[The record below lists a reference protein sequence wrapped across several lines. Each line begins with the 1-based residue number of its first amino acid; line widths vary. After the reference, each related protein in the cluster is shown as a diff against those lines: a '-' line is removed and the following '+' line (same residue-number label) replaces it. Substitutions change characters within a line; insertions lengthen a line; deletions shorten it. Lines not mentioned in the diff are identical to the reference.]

1 MEKILSTILDHTAAP
16 VLALAVLVLSFTLT
30 SVAVAAPKNPDLNTR
45 SPSFQR
51 WAVEKIKHDKTNTT
65 VHATRR
71 YYWDGNIMAVSVA
84 FSPDFVPVLTINAYF
99 KGFKHGNIAVVEK
112 VWVTSPG
119 ENIHDIV
126 SNGGTLTPKQCH
138 PGKTCR
144 WIYNDKHPNRF
155 LIGPLSVSDVNALKN
170 GKLLKIRNK
179 HVNGQVMIFTFDL
192 VNSAVSINR
201 VEAFEKMKRKHKR
214 KHKQ

>member
-1 MEKILSTILDHTAAP
+1 MDYTAAP

-30 SVAVAAPKNPDLNTR
+30 SIAVAAPKNPDLNTR
-45 SPSFQR
+45 SLSFQR
-51 WAVEKIKHDKTNTT
+51 WTVEKITT

-84 FSPDFVPVLTINAYF
+84 FSPDFVSVFRDNETVLTINAYF
-99 KGFKHGNIAVVEK
+99 KGYKHGNIDVVEK
-112 VWVTSPG
+112 VWVISPG

-126 SNGGTLTPKQCH
+126 SNGGTLAPKECH
-138 PGKTCR
+138 PGKTCL
-144 WIYNDKHPNRF
+144 WISNDKHPNRF

-192 VNSAVSINR
+192 VNSAVSIKR
-201 VEAFEKMKRKHKR
+201 VEAERNKRIKRK
-214 KHKQ
+214 KQKQ

>member
-1 MEKILSTILDHTAAP
+1 MEKLLSTILDYAAAP

-45 SPSFQR
+45 SLSFQR
-51 WAVEKIKHDKTNTT
+51 WTVEKITT

-71 YYWDGNIMAVSVA
+71 YYWDGNVMAVSVA

-112 VWVTSPG
+112 VWVVSPG
-119 ENIHDIV
+119 ENIHDII
-126 SNGGTLTPKQCH
+126 SNGGALAPKQCH

-192 VNSAVSINR
+192 VNSAVSIKR
-201 VEAFEKMKRKHKR
+201 VEAERNKQINKRK
-214 KHKQ
+214 KQKQ